1 LAFGFSPIIPLQQ
14 SEEDGFYALTKT
26 IAENVKL
33 NFKNLLLTAPGERVM
48 IPHFGAGLRNYLFN
62 NRSGTIRADI
72 TQRIEEQV
80 AEYLPYLAIEN
91 IEFFMPEDDFATE
104 QATTQMGIQI
114 SYSVSNFN
122 FSDMLKIEK
131 INFI

>member
-1 LAFGFSPIIPLQQ
+1 
-14 SEEDGFYALTKT
+14 
-26 IAENVKL
+26 
-33 NFKNLLLTAPGERVM
+33 M